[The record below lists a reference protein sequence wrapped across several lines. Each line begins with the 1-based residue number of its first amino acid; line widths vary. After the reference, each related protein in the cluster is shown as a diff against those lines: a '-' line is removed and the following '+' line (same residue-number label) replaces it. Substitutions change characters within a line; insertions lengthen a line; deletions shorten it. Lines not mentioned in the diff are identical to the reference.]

1 MIPSTK
7 QKWVIDRLKRQ
18 GWKTNDHF
26 MSYSPEQCL
35 LWFPKDQYDS
45 SFDWDGFPFF
55 YIDNRKGMWMHF
67 RPRQNGAMHLNYY
80 LPMLTLKNWDKST
93 KPFLQLCAKLNKDWD
108 LMNFDTFS
116 EREGL
121 YGTDVA
127 VSGLK
132 IVT

>member
-1 MIPSTK
+1 
-7 QKWVIDRLKRQ
+7 
-18 GWKTNDHF
+18 